1 MKTSVFLRLIAAT
14 ALLAGP
20 LTACNTGNEAG
31 DTNVER
37 GAAKDLGMDTNM
49 PSQNPSADS
58 ATSGMN
64 RDTMKTPTGRQV
76 YEGAADRKDRNNDGL
91 AD

>member
-1 MKTSVFLRLIAAT
+1 MLLTTS
-14 ALLAGP
+14 
-20 LTACNTGNEAG
+20 LTACDTGDKAG

-37 GAAKDLGMDTNM
+37 GDAKDLGMDTNM
-49 PSQNPSADS
+49 PSQNPAADS

-64 RDTMKTPTGRQV
+64 RDTMKVPTGRQV
-76 YEGAADRKDRNNDGL
+76 YEDGASRKDRNNDGL